1 MVTSSATVSGI
12 CSAGYPSKAI
22 WPNSLGDFENF
33 TSSLLVS
40 LALGCIFLLL
50 GHPDISAATTTN
62 INKRSISNVYNAG
75 VINIHFIDITHRRVQ
90 ALICRI
96 KRTFFTLQATT
107 IERKCIWHEILIL
120 TSCNLSIKKVGDSH
134 VFEHLHEQRMV
145 SEVKCFFDTSNS
157 TRANCLKLQAC
168 HVK

>member
-12 CSAGYPSKAI
+12 CSAGYPSKAK

-33 TSSLLVS
+33 TSILLVS

-62 INKRSISNVYNAG
+62 INKRSISSVYNAG

-90 ALICRI
+90 SLICRI
-96 KRTFFTLQATT
+96 KRTFLPCRQSPLKGSAFGMKFQFWPVVICQL
-107 IERKCIWHEILIL
+107 RKSGIHMF
-120 TSCNLSIKKVGDSH
+120 LSIFMSKEWSA
-134 VFEHLHEQRMV
+134 R
-145 SEVKCFFDTSNS
+145 SNAFF
-157 TRANCLKLQAC
+157 
-168 HVK
+168 